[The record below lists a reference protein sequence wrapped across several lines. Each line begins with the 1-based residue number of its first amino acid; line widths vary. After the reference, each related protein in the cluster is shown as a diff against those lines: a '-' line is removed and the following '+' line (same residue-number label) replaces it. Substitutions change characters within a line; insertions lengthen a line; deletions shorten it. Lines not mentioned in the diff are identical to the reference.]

1 MPEIFKNLCRGLSAK
16 ISRRRSG
23 LANAFLVLFLMTAIG
38 GLAWLFYEA
47 RDEEPSKASDGN
59 GKTAEQA
66 EDVVALP
73 GQDVFLP
80 LPPIFPDNA
89 PDDVGPTIPED
100 DAGAAAEDDADFDDT
115 FLEDDDEAG
124 FDDEDFINNTGT
136 PLTLPGDEPPA
147 EDEPEEPSP
156 AGPAPSVQPPPLFSS
171 SIDIFDPQHPNAAAE
186 FSRLLNQAV
195 SSGNYAEYS
204 AFLLSRIKEALPRF
218 IRSDGTLDYTAY
230 SQNRNLVT
238 AVEFCR
244 LVKMVGAAEI
254 LRITHDNGGARKNGG
269 EFLLWFVSSSKTP
282 MSVFLRQVTLLDI
295 SEKNLPRAL
304 RLLYVLWKD
313 TGQEDRDKYVNLALA
328 CALIHPNVAGK
339 PGRARLFGKGDVPIR
354 KVYRYFLNRDKK
366 NLLRSDLTKMRI
378 EELFFVVDVRLPVSE
393 FKWVEKNMR
402 YGRNTWCETAYR
414 TVRFRQDVALG
425 KTIHSAHTFEEYQKL
440 GGTCD
445 HQSYLAA
452 TTAKCAGIPAVTIRG
467 DGLRRP
473 VHWAAFFGRNGK
485 WQAVYPSLTDKVRL
499 FEHPCTMKMTHESV
513 LLKAH
518 EDRRERQIPQ
528 ATDAI
533 VLSAVLQQLKHSR
546 EALSVAW
553 HAVET
558 HPLKS
563 CVWNNLIALR
573 SLPENK
579 TTQEEWE
586 NLYAR
591 LRIEIREN
599 KDLLPL
605 LLAIQSKIVGAAGTD
620 SEKRL
625 LLKKGLRYAKLQVEG
640 DRLDLLLES
649 IRIQGHAWTKAG
661 GIKEVMRFYENELDE
676 YAKVRT
682 DLFSLILKVYV
693 QELAG
698 LKVPRST
705 WTDAAKNVERIFS
718 FRIRT
723 QSTGY
728 FRVAMETSLEIQI
741 AALYRRAG
749 DLKKAERIVEK
760 ASRRRDRARKRSGLP

>member
-1 MPEIFKNLCRGLSAK
+1 MLKIFKNLYRWLSAR
-16 ISRRRSG
+16 ISGRRIG
-23 LANAFLVLFLMTAIG
+23 FVNVFLGLFLISV
-38 GLAWLFYEA
+38 LAGVVWLFQGVFSEA
-47 RDEEPSKASDGN
+47 HSVNVEQKNPRGCLEEVFPKG
-59 GKTAEQA
+59 A
-66 EDVVALP
+66 EDSSLEILVPSVGSDDP
-73 GQDVFLP
+73 GGSVSE
-80 LPPIFPDNA
+80 
-89 PDDVGPTIPED
+89 G
-100 DAGAAAEDDADFDDT
+100 DADFDDT
-115 FLEDDDEAG
+115 FLEDDDPSEIE
-124 FDDEDFINNTGT
+124 DEDFINNANV
-136 PLTLPGDEPPA
+136 PLTLPGEEPPA
-147 EDEPEEPSP
+147 EEPSP
-156 AGPAPSVQPPPLFSS
+156 SAQLPPPLFSS
-171 SIDIFDPQHPNAAAE
+171 SIDIFDTNPPNATAE

-195 SSGNYAEYS
+195 SSGNYAEYT

-218 IRSDGTLDYTAY
+218 IRSDGTLDYAAY
-230 SQNRNLVT
+230 SQNRNLIT

-244 LVKMVGAAEI
+244 LVKIVGAPEI
-254 LRITHDNGGARKNGG
+254 LRITHDNEGARKNGG
-269 EFLLWFVSSSKTP
+269 EFLLWFITSPKTP
-282 MSVFLRQVTLLDI
+282 MSVFLRQVTLMEI
-295 SEKNLPRAL
+295 SEENLPRAL

-313 TGQEDRDKYVNLALA
+313 TNREDRDKYVNLALA
-328 CALIHPNVAGK
+328 CALIHPDAANK
-339 PGRARLFGKGDVPIR
+339 PGRARLLGKGDVPIR

-366 NLLRSDLTKMRI
+366 NLLRSDLAKMRI
-378 EELFFVVDVRLPVSE
+378 EHLFFVVDVRLPVSE

-425 KTIHSAHTFEEYQKL
+425 KRIHSAHTFKEYQGL

-473 VHWAAFFGRNGK
+473 GHWAAFVGRNGK
-485 WQAVYPSLTDKVRL
+485 WKTVYPSLTDKVRL

-513 LLKAH
+513 LLNAH

-533 VLSAVLQQLKHSR
+533 MLSAVLQQLTHSR
-546 EALSVAW
+546 EALSVAL
-553 HAVET
+553 HAIEA

-579 TTQEEWE
+579 TSQEEWE
-586 NLYAR
+586 NLYAK

-605 LLAIQSKIVGAAGTD
+605 LLTIQSRIVGAEETD
-620 SEKRL
+620 SEKKL
-625 LLKKGLRYAKLQVEG
+625 MLKKGLRYAKLQVED
-640 DRLDLLLES
+640 DRLDLLLET

-661 GIKEVMRFYENELDE
+661 GIKEIMRFYENELDE

-682 DLFSLILKVYV
+682 DLFALILKVYV
-693 QELAG
+693 RELAG

-705 WTDAAKNVERIFS
+705 WRDVAKNVERIFS

-749 DLKKAERIVEK
+749 EQKKAERMVEK
-760 ASRRRDRARKRSGLP
+760 ASRRLDRARKRSGLP